1 MTSNLLFSF
10 NVNIYFFTVDGDVE
24 GKKSMNDDEKKEIA
38 ELNAVK
44 RRARRSQAL
53 RKNQKNAINDI
64 RNGGRGTDLKR
75 QTSVIEGA

>member
-1 MTSNLLFSF
+1 
-10 NVNIYFFTVDGDVE
+10 
-24 GKKSMNDDEKKEIA
+24 MNDDEKKEIA

-53 RKNQKNAINDI
+53 RKNQKNAKDDI

-75 QTSVIEGA
+75 QTSVIEGASKKLKM

>member
-1 MTSNLLFSF
+1 
-10 NVNIYFFTVDGDVE
+10 
-24 GKKSMNDDEKKEIA
+24 MNDDEKKEIA